1 MATCAVRS
9 FSNVSE
15 AASDSDDEDKLHIV
29 EEDSIPDS
37 CEEKPTVFQLSTAQ
51 QLHNGHTEDDGNSG
65 PDASIQ
71 EIRVKEECVSEEEG
85 VAGQAIQTRRKGG
98 RGVTGQR
105 VTTEDRSTAERG
117 VPDENGTPDEFS
129 KLHTCPYC
137 SRGYKRH
144 TSLKEHIKL
153 RHEKSDDDFS
163 CSLCSYTF
171 TYRTQLDRHMTSH
184 KSVREQRTIS
194 QSGGNRKFKC
204 TECPKAFKYKH
215 HLKEHLRIHSGEK
228 PYECSNCK
236 KRFSHSGSY
245 SSHISSKKCVG
256 SPPAVNGL
264 SRTPGV
270 KAALTLSRP
279 TRVLLREK
287 VDNTPLQDPLPAK
300 QIKQECV
307 EHELKPPPAT
317 PVLPTNNT
325 NTTSSPVTNAG
336 GGQTVAPQGVVQ
348 TLVLPT
354 VGLVQPISINL
365 SDLQNVLKVA
375 MDGSVMQQVNTGAT
389 ISGPIANG
397 PGPKL
402 AGPVQAQ
409 QALVM
414 QAAQPQTQII
424 SAISLPMLDQDGN
437 TKIIINYSMDP
448 QVSASK
454 VSTAVQPCPVPS
466 TALQSSRTS
475 PKLLQVTA
483 TQPNATTTQ
492 TPSTPKSPPTQVKVL
507 KPSLAANPSKAA
519 SVIKVTKLVP
529 ALPAQTKLTQPTLL
543 LVRRADG
550 SQNLVLRQLT
560 AVNPNTQPTAVNPNT
575 QPTAV
580 NPNTQPTAVN
590 PNTQLIAVNPNTQQ
604 NGVSSN
610 TQLTTVSSN
619 TQVSPATKS
628 STLTRAAT
636 ERIMMDGEQS
646 SALETNHEDTKHSGD
661 DCQPE
666 DLSMMSSQGI
676 QIKSEPKSPGGT
688 ESEIQADGG
697 ASPRER
703 DTERDSERE
712 TQREDG
718 QVVGKT
724 VASDLTTA
732 HSSIA
737 CGNSFHNYATCLFCD
752 NNSSS
757 IDILDCLSS
766 DEQGPAT
773 SLSSLLG
780 EDDSAAE
787 RPLVESLLPLLQAYS
802 KDPHPSKEELSRIA
816 ESVSLPLDVVSR
828 WFQRMRSKKISL
840 RSPSP
845 DKSTQQTNEDTPSD
859 QSTEPQPR
867 TSNTPRDQST
877 EPQPPSPSTPAK
889 SHNDAPDIQSSDPS
903 SPLNLSTNDLVIV
916 KSEDSEEDSQ
926 VEPLDLS
933 LPKPSSDPASITM
946 ATSATKPSL
955 PAQEEPLNLTCLRK
969 DLLPG
974 NTVYV
979 TQAAA
984 AGPISLVATPLPT
997 LLAIAEP
1004 GGVPC
1009 LRAALSTH
1017 KRTIL
1022 IPQLSYT
1029 FASPSSSSTANTSP
1043 PALSETNGTVL
1054 LNGCQKEETDAVES
1068 MSGWEGLN
1076 DNDHSPNRKRRKTQ
1090 GGQYACDL
1098 CDKIF
1103 QKSSSLLR
1111 HKYEHTGKRPHEC
1124 GICKKAFKHK
1134 HHLIEHTRLHS
1145 GEKPYQ
1151 CDKCGKRFSHSG
1163 SYSQHMNHRY
1173 SYCRKE
1179 AEPANKA
1186 STPPS
1191 QADSEERESEEEEEE
1206 EEEEDGER
1214 DGEEDIDLAGFDMSD
1229 IRVVRVG
1236 EEYDDEEYD
1245 NEGEERVMIEEEE
1258 EVQTM
1263 NEGVVEIVELEDM
1276 TDKKKGEESRQVEK

>member
-1 MATCAVRS
+1 MATCAARR

-37 CEEKPTVFQLSTAQ
+37 PEEKPTVLQLSTAQ
-51 QLHNGHTEDDGNSG
+51 LLHNGHDDGNLE
-65 PDASIQ
+65 PDALIQ
-71 EIRVKEECVSEEEG
+71 EIRVKEEPVTDEEDVEDYVS
-85 VAGQAIQTRRKGG
+85 QTPRKGG
-98 RGVTGQR
+98 RVLE
-105 VTTEDRSTAERG
+105 EDQSTPERG

-153 RHEKSDDDFS
+153 RHEKSDDFS
-163 CSLCSYTF
+163 CSVCSYTF

-184 KSVREQRTIS
+184 KSTREQRTMS

-256 SPPAVNGL
+256 APPAVNGL

-287 VDNTPLQDPLPAK
+287 VDNTPLQNQVPPK
-300 QIKQECV
+300 QIKQEPV
-307 EHELKPPPAT
+307 EHELKAAPPT
-317 PVLPTNNT
+317 PVLPTT
-325 NTTSSPVTNAG
+325 TTSTSANTSLTNAG
-336 GGQTVAPQGVVQ
+336 SGQTLLPQGVVQ

-354 VGLVQPISINL
+354 LVQPFSINL

-375 MDGSVMQQVNTGAT
+375 MDGGLMRQVT
-389 ISGPIANG
+389 SGTTANG
-397 PGPKL
+397 PG
-402 AGPVQAQ
+402 ANGPSANGPGANRPGANGPGAKFVGPFQAQ
-409 QALVM
+409 QALVV
-414 QAAQPQTQII
+414 QSAHPQTQII
-424 SAISLPMLDQDGN
+424 SAISLPVLDQDGN
-437 TKIIINYSMDP
+437 TKIVINYSVDP
-448 QVSASK
+448 QVSSK
-454 VSTAVQPCPVPS
+454 LSSAVQPCATILQPS
-466 TALQSSRTS
+466 GTT
-475 PKLLQVTA
+475 PKLLQLNT
-483 TQPNATTTQ
+483 TQSNTTQSTTTLSNTIPPNT
-492 TPSTPKSPPTQVKVL
+492 TPPNTTPTQMPSIPKTAAAQVNAV
-507 KPSLAANPSKAA
+507 KPSQTSNPSKAP
-519 SVIKVTKLVP
+519 SIIKVTKLVP
-529 ALPAQTKLTQPTLL
+529 AHAAQSKLPQPTLL

-550 SQNLVLRQLT
+550 SQSLVFRQLT
-560 AVNPNTQPTAVNPNT
+560 TVG
-575 QPTAV
+575 
-580 NPNTQPTAVN
+580 
-590 PNTQLIAVNPNTQQ
+590 PNTQLT
-604 NGVSSN
+604 
-610 TQLTTVSSN
+610 
-619 TQVSPATKS
+619 PATHS
-628 STLTRAAT
+628 STDPSSAPQRITTIATQSSTDTRSAL
-636 ERIMMDGEQS
+636 ERITAAVEQS
-646 SALETNHEDTKHSGD
+646 SAPETIRPADDTQWSVD

-666 DLSMMSSQGI
+666 DLSTTVSQSVR
-676 QIKSEPKSPGGT
+676 IKPEPKSPGAT
-688 ESEIQADGG
+688 ESEVQADEEG
-697 ASPRER
+697 APPRER
-703 DTERDSERE
+703 ETDRETERQTDRETERQTGRETEDGRDTEKSA
-712 TQREDG
+712 
-718 QVVGKT
+718 
-724 VASDLTTA
+724 ASDLTPA
-732 HSSIA
+732 HSSVA

-780 EDDSAAE
+780 EEGSAGE
-787 RPLVESLLPLLQAYS
+787 RPLVESLLPLLKAYS
-802 KDPHPSKEELSRIA
+802 KDPDPSEEQLSGVA
-816 ESVSLPLDVVSR
+816 ESVSLPLHVVSR
-828 WFQRMRSKKISL
+828 WFQRMRSKKILL
-840 RSPSP
+840 RCP
-845 DKSTQQTNEDTPSD
+845 QQTNDDITP
-859 QSTEPQPR
+859 PV
-867 TSNTPRDQST
+867 
-877 EPQPPSPSTPAK
+877 
-889 SHNDAPDIQSSDPS
+889 QSSDPQPQTTNTPPVQS
-903 SPLNLSTNDLVIV
+903 SDPQPQTTNTLAASCDAAPAVRISDPPSPLNLSTNDFVII
-916 KSEDSEEDSQ
+916 KSEDSEEDGQ

-933 LPKPSSDPASITM
+933 LPKPSSDTASVTL
-946 ATSATKPSL
+946 ATSATKPSI

-969 DLLPG
+969 NLLPG

-979 TQAAA
+979 SQAAA
-984 AGPISLVATPLPT
+984 AGAISIVATPLPT

-1004 GGVPC
+1004 GGVPG
-1009 LRAALSTH
+1009 LRTALSTH

-1029 FASPSSSSTANTSP
+1029 FASPSTSSTAKATP
-1043 PALSETNGTVL
+1043 PAFPDTQGTVL
-1054 LNGCQKEETDAVES
+1054 LNDCQKEEDAAVES

-1076 DNDHSPNRKRRKTQ
+1076 DGDQSPNRKRRKTQ

-1191 QADSEERESEEEEEE
+1191 QADSDERESEAEEEEEE
-1206 EEEEDGER
+1206 EEEGER

-1236 EEYDDEEYD
+1236 EEYDDD
-1245 NEGEERVMIEEEE
+1245 EEEE
-1258 EVQTM
+1258 GAE
-1263 NEGVVEIVELEDM
+1263 EDRVVMEEDEEAHTLEEEMVETVEMEDM
-1276 TDKKKGEESRQVEK
+1276 TDKKETGEENL

>member
-1 MATCAVRS
+1 HLSPPFCIQEPQETAVEMS
-9 FSNVSE
+9 FFSNVSE

-575 QPTAV
+575 H
-580 NPNTQPTAVN
+580 
-590 PNTQLIAVNPNTQQ
+590 
-604 NGVSSN
+604 
-610 TQLTTVSSN
+610 
-619 TQVSPATKS
+619 
-628 STLTRAAT
+628 TLTR
-636 ERIMMDGEQS
+636 
-646 SALETNHEDTKHSGD
+646 HSGD

-845 DKSTQQTNEDTPSD
+845 DKN
-859 QSTEPQPR
+859 
-867 TSNTPRDQST
+867 QST